1 MLRTT
6 VVEATGAIPEITSLV
21 HDLRNP
27 LSAIHGSAE
36 TLISSRLSG
45 PQVHRIAR
53 NLYGASVRM
62 KELLDEVLSRYRGI
76 ERSDERTD
84 VLELV
89 ARAVDK
95 IALVAEAQSVQ
106 IVQNVPE
113 NLVITLDR
121 QRIQRVLVN
130 LFVNALDVMPGGGTI
145 RISAIPECHSVLIK
159 VRDTG
164 PGIAPE
170 IRDQLFQPFVTAGK
184 AGGLGL
190 GLAFSHRAVLDHGG
204 QMWVESTSPGACFAF
219 CLPTT
224 GRLAALSEPA
234 PVG

>member
-1 MLRTT
+1 M
-6 VVEATGAIPEITSLV
+6 
-21 HDLRNP
+21 
-27 LSAIHGSAE
+27 
-36 TLISSRLSG
+36 
-45 PQVHRIAR
+45 
-53 NLYGASVRM
+53 
-62 KELLDEVLSRYRGI
+62 
-76 ERSDERTD
+76 
-84 VLELV
+84 
-89 ARAVDK
+89 DK

-145 RISAIPECHSVLIK
+145 RISAIPERHSVLIK

-190 GLAFSHRAVLDHGG
+190 GLAFSRRAVLDHGG
-204 QMWVESTSPGACFAF
+204 QMWVESTSQGACFAF

-224 GRLAALSEPA
+224 GRLAPLSEPA